1 MCPATDIVSLITGAA
16 PEYERLYGVRRLA
29 VFGSAARGDARADS
43 DVDVLV
49 EFDRSSFDA
58 YMDLKFSLEDLTGK
72 SVDLVIVST
81 LKPRIRD
88 RILAEA
94 RFVA

>member
-1 MCPATDIVSLITGAA
+1 MTDIVAMIADAA
-16 PEYERLYGVRRLA
+16 PEYERRYGVRHLA
-29 VFGSAARGDARADS
+29 IFGSAARGDARPDS

-49 EFDRSSFDA
+49 EFEHPSFDA
-58 YMDLKFSLEDLTGK
+58 YMDLKFSLEDLTGRR
-72 SVDLVIVST
+72 VDLVIVST